1 MILQTQIEEKK
12 EELEALREDA
22 EALEKELE
30 NAVASAEG
38 ADLIKELRSKKKTL
52 MAYIQDLMD
61 EVAGMQVGFKHVG
74 EPDGED
80 TETAYQEGSFG
91 HALLHSTIIEDEE
104 DSSDESRQDD
114 SISFE
119 GGTDWDR
126 SPENATG
133 EPLEQTEE
141 NIEDAEGT
149 E

>member
-52 MAYIQDLMD
+52 ITYMQDLMD
-61 EVAGMQVGFKHVG
+61 ELAGMQVGFKHVG
-74 EPDGED
+74 ESDGED

-91 HALLHSTIIEDEE
+91 HVLLHSTIIEDEE
-104 DSSDESRQDD
+104 GTSDESGEDD
-114 SISFE
+114 SLSLE
-119 GGTDWDR
+119 GGADWDR
-126 SPENATG
+126 SSENGNG
-133 EPLEQTEE
+133 ESLEQTEK
-141 NIEDAEGT
+141 NIENTEGT